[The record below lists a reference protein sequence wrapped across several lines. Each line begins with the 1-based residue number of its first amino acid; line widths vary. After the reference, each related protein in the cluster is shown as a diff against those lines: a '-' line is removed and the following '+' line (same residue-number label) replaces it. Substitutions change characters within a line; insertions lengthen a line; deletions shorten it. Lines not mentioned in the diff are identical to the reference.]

1 MCVLG
6 APCECRRSIY
16 QRKDKRWVASITLE
30 NRKRKYLYGGTRK
43 EVQEQ
48 LKKALHEQQQG
59 KLATGPKQTVEQ
71 FFNRWLEEVHKP
83 TIRISTYTKYRN
95 LLNRHIIPV
104 IGRIQLNKLTVEHV
118 QALYARKLQE
128 GYKPSTIHATHE
140 LIHRGLDQA
149 VRWKQVIENVSA
161 HVSLPR
167 VGKQE
172 KLTLTTEQ
180 ARKLL
185 DTAKGHLL
193 ETLLT
198 VALATGMRRGELLG
212 LRWQDINFETMSLQ
226 VCRTVGFGKGRKYVV
241 NEPKTASGRRRII
254 LPQFAVDALKQ
265 HRIQQLERRLQ
276 VGTAWVDRDLVF
288 CDITG
293 DYFPLSSLEYMF
305 QALLKKASLPHMP
318 FHNLRHSAATI
329 LLTMGVHP
337 KVVQELLGHSQIS
350 MTMDTYSHVLPSMQ
364 QDAMNKLNEAF
375 KQQP

>member
-1 MCVLG
+1 M
-6 APCECRRSIY
+6 ARRGHGEGSIY
-16 QRKDKRWVASITLE
+16 QRSDSRWVASITLE
-30 NRKRKYLYGGTRK
+30 SGGRKRKYFYGKTRK

-59 KLATGPKQTVEQ
+59 KLATGPKQTVGQ
-71 FFNRWLEEVHKP
+71 YFNRWLEEVHRP
-83 TIRISTYTKYRN
+83 TLRISTYTKYRS
-95 LLNRHIIPV
+95 LLSKHVLPE
-104 IGRIQLNKLTVEHV
+104 IGHVQLSKLTLEQV
-118 QALYARKLQE
+118 QALYARKLKE
-128 GYKPSTIHATHE
+128 GFAPSTIHAFHD

-149 VRWKQVIENVSA
+149 VRWKLIGENVSEN
-161 HVSLPR
+161 VSLPR
-167 VGKQE
+167 VRKQE
-172 KLTLTTEQ
+172 IQTLTSKQ
-180 ARKLL
+180 ARQLL

-193 ETLLT
+193 ETLLA

-212 LRWQDINFETMSLQ
+212 LRWQDIDFDTMSLQ

-276 VGTAWVDRDLVF
+276 VGGAWVDCDLVF
-288 CDITG
+288 CDAVG
-293 DYFPLSSLEYMF
+293 DYFPLSSLEHFF
-305 QALLKKASLPHMP
+305 QVLLKQAGLPHMR
-318 FHNLRHSAATI
+318 FHDLRHSAATM

-364 QDAMNKLNEAF
+364 QEAMRKLDEAF
-375 KQQP
+375 SRQS